1 MHLASRPLAR
11 WLYFLLF
18 ALLSAPV
25 SFAAERVDYER
36 TIKPLLAARCYA
48 CHGALKQ
55 EGGLRLDTV
64 ALAKQGGDN
73 GPSLQP
79 GKPDESLLVAH
90 VRGKGKRRM
99 PPAHEGEA
107 LHADEIA
114 HLEQWIRQGAE
125 GPADEQPEPDPK
137 EHWAFRPPVR
147 SQLPELCDLAFGQNP
162 IDRFVRAAQEARGLT
177 PVAPADRA
185 LLLRRVSLDLI
196 GLPPSAEETAAFL
209 ADSRPDAYERVVE
222 RLLASPHYG
231 ERWGRHWLD
240 IWRYSD
246 WWGLGAEVRNSSK
259 HLYHWRDWT
268 IESLN
273 ADLGYDEML
282 RQMLAADELYP
293 ADQSKLRATGYLV
306 RSYFRFNRNTWLEEV
321 VEHTAKGM
329 LGLTMNCAKCHDHK
343 YDPIEQVDF
352 YRFRAFFEP
361 YQIRMEMTP
370 NEPDF
375 EKNGIPRVYDC
386 NPERDTYLF
395 IRGDE
400 KNPRKKPIS
409 PGLPALFG
417 AKLAIRQ
424 VTLPAEAAKPH
435 LREEVVQA
443 YLYQANKQI
452 QAARQQYKQAQ
463 AQGDATALA
472 VASKTLLVAQLQP
485 AWIHAVTA
493 AERAKETTAYPEAA
507 RAAYQTE
514 QAISVA
520 RAELALAQAE
530 AELAKADNKTRSA
543 AEKKRAGAQAA
554 LAAAKK
560 KADTPGTSYT
570 PLRGALKT
578 QESNVE
584 TDATRFKPFPN
595 SSTGRRTAL
604 AAWIT
609 DRTNPLTARV
619 AVNHIWM
626 RHFGTPLVATV
637 FDFGR
642 KGASPT
648 HPELLDWLAVEFM
661 ESGWSMKHLHRL
673 MVTSQTYRLAST
685 TRQAVGQRGTDPDNL
700 TYWRMNSRRMEA
712 QLVRDSLLAL
722 AGDLDPT
729 LGGPPLPAKSEHR
742 RRSLYY
748 FHSHNEEN
756 KFLTLFDDANV
767 LECYRRSNSIVPQ
780 QALALQNSRLALH
793 AAQRLTARL
802 DTPERANDEAF
813 VRAAY
818 SLLLAQTPTS
828 AEVQEC
834 QAALAELHALAE
846 KEKRPQPHRF
856 ARTALIHALLN
867 LHDFLTIR

>member
-1 MHLASRPLAR
+1 MRLSRSLT
-11 WLYFLLF
+11 LL
-18 ALLSAPV
+18 LLTLPAPV
-25 SFAAERVDYER
+25 SFAAERVDYLR

-73 GPSLQP
+73 GPSFVA
-79 GKPDESLLVAH
+79 GKPDDSLLVAH

-99 PPAHEGEA
+99 PPASEGEA

-114 HLEQWIRQGAE
+114 HLAQWIREGAS
-125 GPADEQPEPDPK
+125 GPADEKPEPDPK
-137 EHWAFRPPVR
+137 DHWAFRPPVR
-147 SQLPELCDLAFGQNP
+147 PRMPDVRDAAFGHHP
-162 IDRFVRAAQEARGLT
+162 IDRFLRSAQEARGLT
-177 PVAPADRA
+177 PIATAERA
-185 LLLRRVSLDLI
+185 VLLRRVTLDLT
-196 GLPPSAEETAAFL
+196 GLPPTSEDMAAFL
-209 ADSRPDAYERVVE
+209 ADTRPDAYERVVD
-222 RLLASPHYG
+222 RLLASPHHG

-268 IESLN
+268 VESLN
-273 ADLGYDEML
+273 ADVPYDEML

-293 ADQSKLRATGYLV
+293 SDLARLRATGYLA
-306 RSYFRFNRNTWLEEV
+306 RSYFRFNRNTWLEEA

-361 YQIRMEMTP
+361 YQIRLEMAGRET
-370 NEPDF
+370 DF
-375 EKNGIPRVYDC
+375 EKNGIPRAYDC

-400 KNPRKKPIS
+400 KNPRKKPIT
-409 PGLPALFG
+409 PGLPHVLG
-417 AKLAIRQ
+417 GTLILRPL
-424 VTLPAEAAKPH
+424 TLPIVASAPQT
-435 LREEVVQA
+435 RTEVFTA
-443 YLYQANKQI
+443 YLHQAETQI
-452 QAARQQYKQAQ
+452 AATRQARDQAK
-463 AQGDATALA
+463 AKGDATALA
-472 VASKTLLVAQLQP
+472 VAEKTLALALLRPPLIRAVTSADRARGTPKHDEAAKAAYRAEQAVAVAQ
-485 AWIHAVTA
+485 
-493 AERAKETTAYPEAA
+493 
-507 RAAYQTE
+507 
-514 QAISVA
+514 
-520 RAELALAQAE
+520 AELSLAQAE
-530 AELAKADNKTRSA
+530 AELAKANDKTRPGV
-543 AEKKRAGAQAA
+543 EKKRATAQAA

-560 KADTPGTSYT
+560 KAETPGTAYT
-570 PLRGALKT
+570 SLRGALKT
-578 QESNVE
+578 PESNVE
-584 TDATRFKPFPN
+584 SDAVRFKPFPTT
-595 SSTGRRTAL
+595 STGRRSAL

-609 DRTNPLTARV
+609 NRSNPLTARV
-619 AVNHIWM
+619 AVNHVWM

-642 KGASPT
+642 KGATPT

-661 ESGWSMKHLHRL
+661 ESGWDMKHLHRL
-673 MVTSQTYRLAST
+673 MVTSQTYRLASS
-685 TRQAVGQRGTDPDNL
+685 TREAVAQRGIDPENRH
-700 TYWRMNSRRMEA
+700 YWRMNSIRMEA

-756 KFLTLFDDANV
+756 KFLTLFDNANV
-767 LECYRRSNSIVPQ
+767 LDCYRRSNSIVPQ
-780 QALALQNSRLALH
+780 QALALQNSRLAQQ
-793 AAQRLTARL
+793 AAERIAVRL
-802 DTPERANDEAF
+802 DSPAHDSDDAF
-813 VRAAY
+813 VRVAY
-818 SLLLAQTPTS
+818 ALLLAQTPTS
-828 AEVQEC
+828 SEAEEC
-834 QAALAELHALAE
+834 RAALAELHSLAL
-846 KEKRPQPHRF
+846 KEKRPNPRRF
-856 ARTALIHALLN
+856 ARAAFVHAILN

>member
-1 MHLASRPLAR
+1 MRPTYTLS
-11 WLYFLLF
+11 LLLFLL
-18 ALLSAPV
+18 LAPI
-25 SFAAERVDYER
+25 SLAAERIDYLR

-64 ALAKQGGDN
+64 ALAKAGGDH
-73 GPSLQP
+73 GPALVP
-79 GKPDESLLVAH
+79 GNPADSLLLAR
-90 VRGKGKRRM
+90 VRAKGKRRM

-107 LHADEIA
+107 LQADEIA
-114 HLEQWIRQGAE
+114 SLEQWIRQGAAA
-125 GPADEQPEPDPK
+125 PTDEKPEPDPK
-137 EHWAFRPPVR
+137 EHWAFRPSVR
-147 SQLPELCDLAFGQNP
+147 PPLPEVRDASFGHNP
-162 IDRFVRAAQEARGLT
+162 IDRFLRSAQEARGLT
-177 PVAPADRA
+177 PIGPAERA
-185 LLLRRVSLDLI
+185 LLLRRVTLDLI
-196 GLPPSAEETAAFL
+196 GLPPTPDELDAFL
-209 ADSRPDAYERVVE
+209 SDPRPDAYERVVE

-259 HLYHWRDWT
+259 HIYHWRDWT

-293 ADQSKLRATGYLV
+293 SDLAKLRATGYLV
-306 RSYFRFNRNTWLEEV
+306 RPYFRFNRNTWLEEV

-329 LGLTMNCAKCHDHK
+329 LGITMNCAKCHDHK

-361 YQIRMEMTP
+361 YQIRMEMAGQET
-370 NEPDF
+370 DF

-386 NPERDTYLF
+386 NPERDTYVF

-400 KNPRKKPIS
+400 KNPRKKPIA
-409 PGLPALFG
+409 PGVPALLG
-417 AKLAIRQ
+417 GKIAIQ
-424 VTLPAEAAKPH
+424 PITLPVEAAAPH
-435 LREEVVQA
+435 LKPEVVQA
-443 YLYQANKQI
+443 YLHQAEKQL
-452 QAARQQYKQAQ
+452 QTARQQHDHAKTK
-463 AQGDATALA
+463 GDPVALA
-472 VASKTLLVAQLQP
+472 LAEKNLAL
-485 AWIHAVTA
+485 
-493 AERAKETTAYPEAA
+493 AERQLARVQAVSAADRAKGTPAYEQAA
-507 RAAYQTE
+507 RAAYQAE
-514 QAISVA
+514 QAVA
-520 RAELALAQAE
+520 VAQAELTLAQAQ
-530 AELAKADNKTRSA
+530 AERTKANDKTRPD
-543 AEKKRAGAQAA
+543 AEKKVAAAQAA
-554 LAAAKK
+554 LTAARK
-560 KADTPGTSYT
+560 KAESPGTSYT
-570 PLRGALKT
+570 SLRGALKT
-578 QESNVE
+578 PESNLE
-584 TDATRFKPFPN
+584 TDASRLKPFP
-595 SSTGRRTAL
+595 STSTGRRAAL

-609 DRTNPLTARV
+609 ARHNPLTARV

-642 KGASPT
+642 KGAQPT

-661 ESGWSMKHLHRL
+661 ESGWSMKHVHRL
-673 MVTSQTYRLAST
+673 MVTSQTYRLASA
-685 TRQAVGQRGTDPDNL
+685 TRQAVAQRGTDPENQ
-700 TYWRMNSRRMEA
+700 TYWRMNSNRMEA

-722 AGDLDPT
+722 AGDLDPM

-780 QALALQNSRLALH
+780 QALALQNSRLALQ
-793 AAQRLTARL
+793 AAQRITARL
-802 DTPERANDEAF
+802 DNVARNGDEAF

-818 SLLLAQTPTS
+818 LLLLAQLPS
-828 AEVQEC
+828 SDEMQEC
-834 QAALAELHALAE
+834 TTALGELTALAV
-846 KEKRPQPHRF
+846 KEKRPQPRRF